1 MLLEKKS
8 SLHVLNAC
16 PKFFFLSDS
25 LAFSCEF
32 AHQSSVYVYRA
43 TAKNLHGVSQK
54 WSSHPYHVPVH
65 RLDKS

>member
-43 TAKNLHGVSQK
+43 IAKNLHGVSQK
-54 WSSHPYHVPVH
+54 
-65 RLDKS
+65 